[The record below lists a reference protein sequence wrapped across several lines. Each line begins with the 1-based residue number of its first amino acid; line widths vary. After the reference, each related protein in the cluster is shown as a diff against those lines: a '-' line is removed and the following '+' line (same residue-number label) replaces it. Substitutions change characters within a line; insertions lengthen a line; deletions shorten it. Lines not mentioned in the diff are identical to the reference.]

1 MRLVSG
7 SWPLPRAIVS
17 LSMMTK
23 STPTKSV
30 TSKDRTAPALICST
44 STHHLAQ
51 PPRRRREGSGGRAP
65 EKVPERNSYK
75 DGNGENPAR
84 KRVDGLSKVV
94 ADRLITG
101 EQRPGLEG
109 HQQEDGA
116 DECRHQE
123 RKQVSSIENH
133 RRAAPPPP
141 PPGPAG
147 TPRRRKPGSAR

>member
-44 STHHLAQ
+44 STRHLAQ

-65 EKVPERNSYK
+65 EKMPERYPHQH
-75 DGNGENPAR
+75 GNGENPAW
-84 KRVDGLSKVV
+84 KRVDGLSKVI

-101 EQRPGLEG
+101 EQGPGLKG
-109 HQQEDGA
+109 HQQKDRA
-116 DECRHQE
+116 DECRH
-123 RKQVSSIENH
+123 
-133 RRAAPPPP
+133 
-141 PPGPAG
+141 
-147 TPRRRKPGSAR
+147 